1 MLVTQAEFS
10 RMKGVS
16 RKTVSEWK
24 REGRIVI
31 VDGMVD
37 VERSQKKLLAASRHR
52 ATGRR
57 AAVTLPP
64 ADGAK
69 VTPALWNLSPPA
81 CGEHLSGE
89 DYGALM
95 AAQRLA
101 EAAPAVL
108 AVVADAIGLTASQA
122 ARLRPQVRVS
132 MMETASL
139 LLDAMAV
146 PPPAGIRSWCDAPM
160 WAGGGSRDKAARS
173 RSHSRPPT
181 ELPVR

>member
-1 MLVTQAEFS
+1 MAVTQAEFS

-52 ATGRR
+52 AKGRR

-69 VTPALWNLSPPA
+69 VTPHCGTCRRPHAVNTFPA
-81 CGEHLSGE
+81 KT
-89 DYGALM
+89 
-95 AAQRLA
+95 
-101 EAAPAVL
+101 
-108 AVVADAIGLTASQA
+108 TA
-122 ARLRPQVRVS
+122 R
-132 MMETASL
+132 
-139 LLDAMAV
+139 
-146 PPPAGIRSWCDAPM
+146 
-160 WAGGGSRDKAARS
+160 
-173 RSHSRPPT
+173 
-181 ELPVR
+181 